1 MENIISLPS
10 NLTTL
15 SLKGPVKSLELNYY
29 AAHFKSGKIVQGK
42 LQDRNIDKQNFILC
56 FNEKGEKTEEEYLY
70 IGGEESSKNVFN
82 EKGLVVE
89 TYYYD
94 KGDLKGTSNCN
105 HNDKG
110 LKTRE
115 IYIDA
120 KTKEKSER
128 IFEYDENGK
137 NVLFQQL
144 YPVES
149 NNISEY
155 MSYDDKGHL
164 IEKKNIKADGTIY
177 FWQLY
182 TPDEHGMPIETKT
195 MNPDGSINST
205 DTKTYIYDNDGK
217 LIGSN
222 GSLYD
227 VDEVF
232 DCVEYEHDDYGNWL
246 TMVEYREKIPV
257 YMCIR
262 TISYFG
268 EKAKTP
274 PTHSSPKSFP
284 YTIENK
290 FEKKAGVP
298 NEKIMDMLQLPLYPD
313 DAQFTES
320 QSEWMEKA
328 ADVNLHAQRY
338 YVLRN
343 EKLPFTVAYK
353 ERSIEVMALLGE
365 LITNLGAKIIF
376 SSERTAAERDEIEL
390 VNYILRFPDLNY
402 LLAVGEIYPRNK
414 DNFLVSGFVS
424 YYYDEDKNP
433 SLCTGTLTLLRP
445 GDDDR
450 WYELE
455 DQINAYIDLCELE
468 KKPGKPEIYL
478 VEVKSGGYT
487 LKPHVVNDN
496 SSIKNL
502 DLHYGYGFEQFHNEL
517 IRRFQTEK
525 KGLILFHGKPGTG
538 KTYYIRHLLNSMPAN
553 KKIVIY
559 MPPNMVDN
567 LVNPG
572 FFTFLTKEI
581 AKYSANGYFCV
592 LLIEDAEPLLAQRVS
607 DVRIQGI
614 SNLLNMTDGLLNDI
628 LNLQIIC
635 TFNVDLKML
644 DKALLRPG
652 RLLARKEFGPMP
664 PLDAN
669 ILAGQL
675 GIKHHFTKPATIARV
690 YSFLKNKETLRHGV
704 AEQEDEG

>member
-1 MENIISLPS
+1 MENIFSSPS
-10 NLTTL
+10 NLTAL
-15 SLKGPVKSLELNYY
+15 SLKGPVMRLEQNYY

-42 LQDRNIDKQNFILC
+42 LQDKNFDKQNFILC
-56 FNEKGEKTEEEYLY
+56 FNEKGQKTEEEYLQS
-70 IGGEESSKNVFN
+70 GGESNKNVFN
-82 EKGLVVE
+82 EKGLVKE
-89 TYYYD
+89 TIYYD
-94 KGDLKGTSNCN
+94 KGDIKGKSTY
-105 HNDKG
+105 HYNDKG
-110 LKTRE
+110 LKTRD

-120 KTKEKSER
+120 QTKVKSER
-128 IFEYDENGK
+128 TFEYDKNGK
-137 NVLFQQL
+137 NVLFQQMC
-144 YPVES
+144 PVES

-155 MSYDDKGHL
+155 MSYNDKGHV
-164 IEKKNIKADGTIY
+164 IEKKIIKADGTIY

-182 TPDEHGMPIETKT
+182 ITDEHGMPVETKT
-195 MNPDGSINST
+195 LNPDGSIKST
-205 DTKTYIYDNDGK
+205 ETKTYIYDNEGK

-222 GSLYD
+222 GSLYS

-232 DCVEYEHDDYGNWL
+232 DCVEYEHDEFGNWV
-246 TMVEYREKIPV
+246 TMVEYWEKIPV

-268 EKAKTP
+268 VKAKTQPAP
-274 PTHSSPKSFP
+274 PLQKSFP
-284 YTIENK
+284 YNIVNK
-290 FEKKAGVP
+290 IEKKSGAS
-298 NEKIMDMLQLPLYPD
+298 NEKILDILSVPLYPD

-320 QSEWMEKA
+320 QIEWLEKA
-328 ADVNLHAQRY
+328 DEIKLHAQRY

-343 EKLPFTVAYK
+343 EKLPFSVAYK
-353 ERSIEVMALLGE
+353 ERNIEVIALLCE
-365 LITNLGAKIIF
+365 LITNMGAKIIF
-376 SSERTAAERDEIEL
+376 ISERTSAEHEEIEI
-390 VNYILRFPDLNY
+390 VNYILRFPDLGY
-402 LLAVGEIYPRNK
+402 LLVVGGINPRNK
-414 DNFLVSGFVS
+414 DNFVVPGFVS
-424 YYYDEDKNP
+424 YYYDDDKNP
-433 SLCTGTLTLLRP
+433 ALCTGTLTLLRP
-445 GDDDR
+445 DDDNR

-455 DQINAYIDLCELE
+455 DKINAYIDLCELE

-478 VEVKSGGYT
+478 VEIKGGGYT

-496 SSIKNL
+496 STINNL

-538 KTYYIRHLLNSMPAN
+538 KTYYIRHLLNCMPAN

-559 MPPNMVDN
+559 MPPNMIDN

-572 FFTFLTKEI
+572 FLNFLTKEI
-581 AKYSANGYFCV
+581 ATYSANGYFCV
-592 LLIEDAEPLLAQRVS
+592 LLIEDAEPLLAQRIS

-635 TFNVDLKML
+635 TFNVDLKIL

-669 ILAGQL
+669 ILARQL
-675 GIKHHFTKPATIARV
+675 GINHHFTKPTTIARV
-690 YSFLKNKETLRHGV
+690 YSFIKNKGTLQHGFT
-704 AEQEDEG
+704 EQEDDS